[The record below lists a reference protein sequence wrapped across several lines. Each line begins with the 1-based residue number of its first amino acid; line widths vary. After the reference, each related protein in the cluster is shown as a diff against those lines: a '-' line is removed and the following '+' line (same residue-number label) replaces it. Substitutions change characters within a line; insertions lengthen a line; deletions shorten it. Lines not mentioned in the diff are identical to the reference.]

1 MIGSFV
7 IRNWEREFFS
17 DLSRAS
23 IDLLVFM
30 VRGLRFSIGQ
40 LARPLI
46 VSSNRFNSMVRL
58 FPFGERY
65 ARTSLVFTG
74 VRVRSENALFR
85 WVTLEIT
92 GLMSCLDSA
101 SRGIWSLIACFRD
114 KWRWKTQSKISA
126 FVRICTIF
134 WLTRIYIIKR
144 EKLLLY
150 NSSMQLVCISRANVF
165 RIKRFDE
172 YVLF

>member
-1 MIGSFV
+1 MIVSLV
-7 IRNWEREFFS
+7 IRNWEREFLS
-17 DLSRAS
+17 DLSRDS
-23 IDLLVFM
+23 IDLVVFI
-30 VRGLRFSIGQ
+30 VCGLRFSIGQ

-65 ARTSLVFTG
+65 ARTILVFTG
-74 VRVRSENALFR
+74 VRVSHPFFR

-114 KWRWKTQSKISA
+114 KWRWKSQLQISA
-126 FVRICTIF
+126 IVRICTIF
-134 WLTRIYIIKR
+134 WLTRIYTIEQ

-150 NSSMQLVCISRANVF
+150 NSSMELVCINRTNVF